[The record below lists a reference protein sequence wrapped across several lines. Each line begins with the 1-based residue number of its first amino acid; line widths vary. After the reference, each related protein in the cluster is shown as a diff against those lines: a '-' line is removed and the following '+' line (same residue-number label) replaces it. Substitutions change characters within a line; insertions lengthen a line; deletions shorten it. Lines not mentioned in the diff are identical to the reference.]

1 VCADCKVTARY
12 VSHEPGICFCRVH
25 IFIFFFKRATG
36 ESGTGSGSLR
46 GVGGKDL
53 RERWFQDGLFWLDAR
68 SMPLDVRESRKR
80 PQSADC
86 CPTIS
91 NGTFFFL
98 FLKFYFPSFP
108 SVDATTARA
117 SRYNVIV
124 FLLAIPRSPTKFPTP

>member
-1 VCADCKVTARY
+1 VTARY

-25 IFIFFFKRATG
+25 FILFYFFFKRATG

-91 NGTFFFL
+91 NGTFFFVFL
-98 FLKFYFPSFP
+98 FFKFYFPSFP
-108 SVDATTARA
+108 SLDATTARA

>member
-1 VCADCKVTARY
+1 MFHTSREFVFVA
-12 VSHEPGICFCRVH
+12 F
-25 IFIFFFKRATG
+25 IFLFFFKRATG

-91 NGTFFFL
+91 NGTFFVFVFL
-98 FLKFYFPSFP
+98 ILFSFFSFP
-108 SVDATTARA
+108 R
-117 SRYNVIV
+117 RYYCESKP
-124 FLLAIPRSPTKFPTP
+124 L